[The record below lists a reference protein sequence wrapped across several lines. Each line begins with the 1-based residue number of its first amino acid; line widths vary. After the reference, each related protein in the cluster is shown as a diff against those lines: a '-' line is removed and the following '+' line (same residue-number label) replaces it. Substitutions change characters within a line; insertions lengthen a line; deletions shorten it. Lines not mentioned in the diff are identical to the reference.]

1 MNKSKNIMESK
12 PILSLL
18 LTMSVP
24 PIISMLIQSMYNIVD
39 SIFVAQIGEK
49 ALTAVSLIFPLQN
62 MVSAVAI
69 GFGVGLNSCIAIN
82 LGAKNNEKIN
92 RAVSNGIILT
102 LIHGIIFILVG
113 MFLTKPFLRMF
124 TNDPEIF
131 KWGYEYGVIVMCC
144 SIGILYQLV
153 LEKMYQAIGS
163 MIIPMVLQ
171 IVGCI
176 INIVLDPIF
185 IFGGFG
191 IPAMGVVGAAI
202 ATVIGQ
208 MSAFIIYVIIFRKN
222 NHGIIVS
229 FKGFKF
235 DKEIVKSLYSVGLP
249 SSIMMALPSVL
260 VSVLNGILVTLSQS
274 AVAFLGIY
282 FKLQTFVYMPANG
295 LLQGMRPI
303 IGYNYGSKEKERMLK
318 TIKTS
323 IAVVI
328 MIMILGSCIS
338 IFFPSYIL
346 KMFNAES
353 ELMALGIPALK
364 IISTGFIFSAI
375 PIVFSG
381 VFEGIGD
388 GMRSLTITLLRQLVI
403 IIPAAIILAKV
414 FGINGVWI
422 SFPLSEFVAMIIS
435 MVLMK
440 VKLRT
445 IDV

>member
-1 MNKSKNIMESK
+1 
-12 PILSLL
+12 
-18 LTMSVP
+18 
-24 PIISMLIQSMYNIVD
+24 
-39 SIFVAQIGEK
+39 
-49 ALTAVSLIFPLQN
+49 

-92 RAVSNGIILT
+92 RVVSNGIILT

-229 FKGFKF
+229 FK
-235 DKEIVKSLYSVGLP
+235 D
-249 SSIMMALPSVL
+249 
-260 VSVLNGILVTLSQS
+260 LNLI
-274 AVAFLGIY
+274 
-282 FKLQTFVYMPANG
+282 
-295 LLQGMRPI
+295 R
-303 IGYNYGSKEKERMLK
+303 R
-318 TIKTS
+318 
-323 IAVVI
+323 
-328 MIMILGSCIS
+328 
-338 IFFPSYIL
+338 
-346 KMFNAES
+346 
-353 ELMALGIPALK
+353 
-364 IISTGFIFSAI
+364 
-375 PIVFSG
+375 
-381 VFEGIGD
+381 
-388 GMRSLTITLLRQLVI
+388 
-403 IIPAAIILAKV
+403 
-414 FGINGVWI
+414 
-422 SFPLSEFVAMIIS
+422 
-435 MVLMK
+435 
-440 VKLRT
+440 
-445 IDV
+445 